1 MRIFVSVKPNA
12 RQEKIEKIDDTHYKV
27 SVMKPPTEGKANKA
41 VTDILSE
48 FLGIS
53 KINITLVGGMTSR
66 EKVFDIEDIWSS
78 KKKFFELSEKFRKG
92 RY

>member
-1 MRIFVSVKPNA
+1 MKIFVTVKPNA
-12 RQEKIEKIDDTHYKV
+12 REEKIEKIDETHFKV
-27 SVMKPPTEGKANKA
+27 SVTKPPTEGKANQA
-41 VTDILSE
+41 VTNVLAE

-53 KINITLVGGMTSR
+53 KINIALVGGMTSR
-66 EKVFDIEDIWSS
+66 EKVFEIEDIWSS